1 MCHYI
6 REYLV
11 PLLPYEFCSSY
22 TLLVR
27 QCCSLLQPRRPVRTI
42 LQLVGTRNPLKCN
55 LNNLGNHKC
64 YMPKTVSRLKG
75 VFLEIYFF
83 KNWLGD
89 KSQPFPYNMLR
100 RDCIQQ
106 EEKANAA
113 PANDW
118 TTSMHKLARTPHW
131 GICQEKLT
139 EHPHKTFVTA
149 ATAAI
154 YSSLASYIYTT
165 LKVGP

>member
-1 MCHYI
+1 
-6 REYLV
+6 
-11 PLLPYEFCSSY
+11 
-22 TLLVR
+22 
-27 QCCSLLQPRRPVRTI
+27 
-42 LQLVGTRNPLKCN
+42 
-55 LNNLGNHKC
+55 
-64 YMPKTVSRLKG
+64 
-75 VFLEIYFF
+75 
-83 KNWLGD
+83 
-89 KSQPFPYNMLR
+89 MLR
-100 RDCIQQ
+100 RACIQQ

-139 EHPHKTFVTA
+139 EHPHKTFVVTA

-165 LKVGP
+165 LKVGPLILPERHPTTGRRRRSRHRRRGRRQSSARRRRRRHVACQRRAKAR

>member
-1 MCHYI
+1 
-6 REYLV
+6 
-11 PLLPYEFCSSY
+11 
-22 TLLVR
+22 
-27 QCCSLLQPRRPVRTI
+27 
-42 LQLVGTRNPLKCN
+42 
-55 LNNLGNHKC
+55 
-64 YMPKTVSRLKG
+64 MPKNVSRLKS
-75 VFLEIYFF
+75 VFLGNLFGPISA

-89 KSQPFPYNMLR
+89 KSQPSPYIILR
-100 RDCIQQ
+100 RACIQQ

-149 ATAAI
+149 ATTI
-154 YSSLASYIYTT
+154 PL
-165 LKVGP
+165 

>member
-1 MCHYI
+1 
-6 REYLV
+6 
-11 PLLPYEFCSSY
+11 
-22 TLLVR
+22 
-27 QCCSLLQPRRPVRTI
+27 
-42 LQLVGTRNPLKCN
+42 
-55 LNNLGNHKC
+55 
-64 YMPKTVSRLKG
+64 MPKNVSRLKS
-75 VFLEIYFF
+75 VFLGNLFGPISA

-149 ATAAI
+149 ATAAAI
-154 YSSLASYIYTT
+154 YYSSLASYIYTT
-165 LKVGP
+165 LEVGP

>member
-1 MCHYI
+1 
-6 REYLV
+6 
-11 PLLPYEFCSSY
+11 
-22 TLLVR
+22 
-27 QCCSLLQPRRPVRTI
+27 
-42 LQLVGTRNPLKCN
+42 
-55 LNNLGNHKC
+55 
-64 YMPKTVSRLKG
+64 
-75 VFLEIYFF
+75 
-83 KNWLGD
+83 
-89 KSQPFPYNMLR
+89 MLR
-100 RDCIQQ
+100 RACIQQ

-118 TTSMHKLARTPHW
+118 TTSMHKLAHTPHW

-149 ATAAI
+149 ATAAAI